1 MAIIY
6 VKSGATGNGSAWNNA
21 YGSLAS
27 ALTAA
32 LAGDEIWVS
41 AGTYKPTTGTDR
53 NATFTLKNNVGIY
66 GGFAGTETA
75 VDSVFSRNY
84 ANRGSGGAVFNKL
97 MKLCKKISNVLG
109 LISGVTL
116 ATAGMLLV
124 NSNPAS
130 ASQLW
135 NWYFYGR
142 IQGNIYAGGSGTFTT
157 DDGDFNGVYLITG
170 ITGSVYDGFA
180 RNITSLDYSGQYKL
194 QSSHPQTSGF
204 RFFTQ
209 IGCYCTHSVFWDPNA
224 GTLNEQYVFYN
235 GNPYYQATRV
245 AFYAINVS
253 PPPPLPPP
261 ISVPEP
267 SNLIGFITLSGL
279 MLGNAVKKARKS
291 G

>member
-6 VKSGATGNGSAWNNA
+6 VKSGSTGNGSAWNNA

-27 ALTAA
+27 AITA
-32 LAGDEIWVS
+32 
-41 AGTYKPTTGTDR
+41 
-53 NATFTLKNNVGIY
+53 
-66 GGFAGTETA
+66 
-75 VDSVFSRNY
+75 
-84 ANRGSGGAVFNKL
+84 
-97 MKLCKKISNVLG
+97 KLCKKINNVLG
-109 LISGVTL
+109 LISGFTL

-135 NWYFYGR
+135 TWYFYGR
-142 IQGNIYAGGSGTFTT
+142 IQGNIYASGSGSFTT
-157 DDGDFNGVYLITG
+157 DDGDSNGVYLITG
-170 ITGSVYDGFA
+170 ITGSVSDGGFA

-194 QSSHPQTSGF
+194 QSSHPQTLSF
-204 RFFTQ
+204 SFFTQ

-235 GNPYYQATRV
+235 GNPYYQGTRV

-253 PPPPLPPP
+253 PPPPPPPP

-267 SNLIGFITLSGL
+267 SNLIGLITLSGL